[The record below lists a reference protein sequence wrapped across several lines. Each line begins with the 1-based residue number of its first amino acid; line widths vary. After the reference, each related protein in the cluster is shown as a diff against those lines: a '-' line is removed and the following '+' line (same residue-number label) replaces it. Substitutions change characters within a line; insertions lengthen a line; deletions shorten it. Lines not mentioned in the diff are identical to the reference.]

1 MVWYST
7 LTVAAIIRASDGRWG
22 QHVPSFNTANSL
34 RGVYSLNT
42 CLANRPTMGT
52 RWHSRRVV
60 RIRKRRTWSL
70 CRKCQPIWTVY
81 LWEREREAESI
92 TYIFIF
98 LPKRKSI
105 LSYTEIGTL
114 YRRIWP
120 RFLFLL
126 SVQKANAPLQPI
138 ILYIYVYWTVYVIQI
153 TEYNVF

>member
-81 LWEREREAESI
+81 LWERERERGRI
-92 TYIFIF
+92 DNLHIYF
-98 LPKRKSI
+98 PPQK
-105 LSYTEIGTL
+105 EIDSFVH
-114 YRRIWP
+114 RNW
-120 RFLFLL
+120 
-126 SVQKANAPLQPI
+126 
-138 ILYIYVYWTVYVIQI
+138 YVISQDLAAFPFSALCAKGKRAVTTDNI
-153 TEYNVF
+153 VYLRLLNGICYTNYGV